1 MDMRRIS
8 QLRVA
13 CGGVVVGVISRIE
26 LHKAR
31 EHRLRESE
39 ASVPR
44 QVSTGLLDRTVHSA
58 AIKSTVLNPM
68 NIASTCARLICAA
81 LLCGTVMIGLAGIG
95 HAQQNDYASCVAE
108 QYDRVRTESEIA
120 QTIRACTSV
129 LEYPSLSA
137 EQRARAYYFR
147 ALNHFL
153 DAVRL
158 AIVEMKP
165 IGSAGDAAQS
175 GLKSALHDLSAC
187 IAAAPEPSAFP
198 FSLRATI
205 YTVLEQYDNALPD
218 LEQAI
223 RADPKTSSH
232 FVQRALIWERLDR
245 FAEARADL
253 DAAVLLD
260 ARNQNAWINRARL
273 WTRYGDIDR
282 AFSDYNQ
289 AQAMGGTQ
297 TWDALSGRARLAV
310 RLGEPLGAFADW
322 TKAAELSP
330 LPMLAAQFHVRAGNL
345 ARDYLKD
352 LDKAQLSYGRALAAL
367 PNYPDAFIQ
376 RGLAYE
382 RANRPEQASNDYNKA
397 NELVRGSPL
406 EKAIQ
411 DYARYRLD
419 VLRSRLSRKA
429 GDPPQPPNINV
440 LSRSV
445 DTIAKDRGRRV
456 ALVLGNAAY
465 AHVAPLMNSDRDA
478 ESVGGALSEAGFAQ
492 VTVATDLDRNQ
503 MEAVLQQFA
512 YEAAG
517 ADWAMIYYAGHGI
530 EIQGLNYIIPID
542 ASLETLRDAPSH
554 AVSIN
559 EMINAVRSAKTIRL
573 VVLDACRD
581 DPFVQEAHRVASR
594 KQSAGS
600 RTAEILLDP
609 AITQRK
615 EIGGGLAALQM
626 AALNTVALYST
637 QPGQVTLDGDELN
650 SPFTRAFLKNIPVP
664 GLDLRLFFE
673 RVRDDVMN
681 STQGRQ
687 RPAVNGRL
695 REGDRFFFFP
705 GQ

>member
-1 MDMRRIS
+1 M
-8 QLRVA
+8 
-13 CGGVVVGVISRIE
+13 
-26 LHKAR
+26 K
-31 EHRLRESE
+31 
-39 ASVPR
+39 
-44 QVSTGLLDRTVHSA
+44 
-58 AIKSTVLNPM
+58 
-68 NIASTCARLICAA
+68 IASTCARLTCAT
-81 LLCGTVMIGLAGIG
+81 LLCVTVMIGLAGIG

-108 QYDRVRTESEIA
+108 QYDRVRTENEIA
-120 QTIRACTSV
+120 QTLRACTRV
-129 LEYPSLSA
+129 LDKPSLSA
-137 EQRARAYYFR
+137 EQRARAYYFKG
-147 ALNHFL
+147 LNHFL

-165 IGSAGDAAQS
+165 VGSASDAAQS
-175 GLKSALHDLSAC
+175 SLKSAFQDLSAC

-205 YTVLEQYDNALPD
+205 YTVLEQYDDALTD
-218 LEQAI
+218 LDQAI

-253 DAAVLLD
+253 DVAVMLD
-260 ARNQNAWINRARL
+260 AGNQNAWINRARL
-273 WTRYGDIDR
+273 WTRYGDLDR

-289 AQAMGGTQ
+289 AQAVGGTQ
-297 TWDALSGRARLAV
+297 SWDALSGRARLAV
-310 RLGEPLGAFADW
+310 RLGEPLDAFADW

-330 LPMLAAQFHVRAGNL
+330 LPTLAAQFHVRAGNL

-352 LDKAQLSYGRALAAL
+352 LKKAQQSYGRAFAAL
-367 PNYPDAFIQ
+367 PTYPDAFIQ
-376 RGLAYE
+376 RGIAYE
-382 RANRPEQASNDYNKA
+382 RDSRFEDASNDYMRA
-397 NELVRGSPL
+397 SELARASPL

-440 LSRSV
+440 LSRSI
-445 DTIAKDRGRRV
+445 DTIGGVRGRRV

-465 AHVAPLMNSDRDA
+465 AHVPPLMNSDRDA
-478 ESVGGALSEAGFAQ
+478 ESVGGALSEAGFAR

-512 YEAAG
+512 DEAAG
-517 ADWAMIYYAGHGI
+517 ADWAMIYYAGHGV

-559 EMINAVRSAKTIRL
+559 EMISAVRSAKTFRL
-573 VVLDACRD
+573 IVLDACRD
-581 DPFVQEAHRVASR
+581 DPFVQEAHRAASR
-594 KQSAGS
+594 NKSAGG

-681 STQGRQ
+681 GTQGRQ

-695 REGDRFFFFP
+695 REGERFFFFP